1 MTPGPNADR
10 DRLERM
16 LRGLEQAPRYRGVS
30 FRGRI
35 QDATFGPCSATLVTH
50 LLTAT
55 SRDIR
60 VATEN
65 FATSSVYA
73 ILGGAG
79 RWVEAFSPRPQER
92 EVIFLPA
99 TMFRPVETLH
109 AGGVEIVVVEQLAFD
124 DADRPGDS
132 WTPERVRTL
141 VPDHVMRSRQVE
153 PVDVTSP
160 GKFLGD
166 LT

>member
-1 MTPGPNADR
+1 VTPGPNADR

-16 LRGLEQAPRYRGVS
+16 LRGLEQAPRYRGIS
-30 FRGRI
+30 FRGRP
-35 QDATFGPCSATLVTH
+35 QDAVFGPHSATLVTQ

-55 SRDIR
+55 SRDIQ

-92 EVIFLPA
+92 EVVFLPA
-99 TMFRPVETLH
+99 TMFRPVDALY
-109 AGGVEIVVVEQLAFD
+109 AGGVEIIVVEQLAFD

-132 WTPERVRTL
+132 WTPEHVRT
-141 VPDHVMRSRQVE
+141 VIPDHVRRSRRTDPIE
-153 PVDVTSP
+153 VTSP